1 MSTDM
6 TPSTANA
13 LTSADDLQALGRQM
27 AAQTAAAPIADT
39 NDVPFLRLLKSGQW
53 VYGQDSVE
61 VEEGS
66 EWAVNPASLY
76 HGYVAWTD
84 DAQPTTEVLAERMVR
99 YGVEELPSA
108 AELGPPPSGSRGWQK
123 QLAVQLQCLTGEDR
137 GQQVLYKGTSHG
149 LKKLFAQKLIPAITQ
164 RLLERADPVA
174 VVTLE
179 AESYKH
185 KKYGLVYSPIFQI
198 ARWASMNAATP
209 AAETDE
215 MDEPEDGE
223 PPFEAEPEQPRRRR
237 QRRAA

>member
-1 MSTDM
+1 MSTEM
-6 TPSTANA
+6 TPSTPGA
-13 LTSADDLQALGRQM
+13 LASADDLQALGRQM

-39 NDVPFLRLLKSGQW
+39 ADVPFLRLLKSGQW

-84 DAQPTTEVLAERMVR
+84 DDQPTTEVLAERMVR
-99 YGVEELPSA
+99 YGVEDLPSQ

-123 QLAVQLQCLTGEDR
+123 QLAVQLQCLSGEDR

-164 RLLERADPVA
+164 RLLDRADPVA

-185 KKYGLVYSPIFQI
+185 KKYGLVYSPVFEIV
-198 ARWASMNAATP
+198 RWAPMNAAAP
-209 AAETDE
+209 AAEETE
-215 MDEPEDGE
+215 HE
-223 PPFEAEPEQPRRRR
+223 PPFETEPETEPEPPKRRR